1 MIIFDGQLTANTP
14 ATSNWF
20 ALPSKAIIASSTDYG
35 DFLATG
41 ETFEISTAL
50 IGDIGGKVRLFP
62 DELLIINNRDFH
74 LITAAFAD
82 QYQIWI
88 YPSIDMHL
96 LLEVL

>member
-1 MIIFDGQLTANTP
+1 MIIFDGQLTANAP

-50 IGDIGGKVRLFP
+50 IGDINGQIRLFP
-62 DELLIINNRDFH
+62 REMLTVNNRDFH
-74 LITAAFAD
+74 LITTTFAD

-96 LLEVL
+96 LLEAL